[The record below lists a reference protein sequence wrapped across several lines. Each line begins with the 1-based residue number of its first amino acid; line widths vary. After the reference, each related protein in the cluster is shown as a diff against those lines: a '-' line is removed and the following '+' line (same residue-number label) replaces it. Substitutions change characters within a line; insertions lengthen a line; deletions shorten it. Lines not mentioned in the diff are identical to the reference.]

1 MTMMRKGLSVF
12 LSVTLLLG
20 MSLPIGSLAEVATCT
35 ELHAEDSEESEVVQ
49 EPLVTLCPTDENV
62 PEPAVTPCPTP
73 EVPLPA
79 FIPGYGRFAADTPV
93 YGGKN
98 GQNRLGKL
106 TEAGYAYVRG
116 SYPASDG
123 GEAWLKIVFASRNE
137 AGEYIL
143 REGYVRAD
151 AVVMVTQGQEAGKV
165 AEWLAAEHVL
175 LGDDRPLPLT
185 SFEEKVMPTEVPA
198 EPETATEPTDA
209 PIEADPTAAPAE
221 SPVEAETTAEPADVF
236 SETEST
242 AEPTEAPVE
251 AAPTAVPTDVPVEAE
266 PTASPAEEEPS
277 APQEPALPPLPEE
290 ILLEARWHGDTL
302 GIGDQVTLTALEADA
317 FVIIWQYMDDQGV
330 WADVGAEGSEYAFEL
345 TEVNYCWQWRAVA
358 VGYRTP
364 TDAPL
369 ATATEM
375 EEAAQ

>member
-35 ELHAEDSEESEVVQ
+35 ELHAEDSQGSEVVQ
-49 EPLVTLCPTDENV
+49 EPLVTRCPTDENV
-62 PEPAVTPCPTP
+62 SEPAVTPCLTP
-73 EVPLPA
+73 EASLHA
-79 FIPGYGRFAADTPV
+79 FAPGYGRFAADTPV

-123 GEAWLKIVFASRNE
+123 GEAWLKIVFASRGE

-151 AVVMVTQGQEAGKV
+151 AVAMVSEDREAAQV
-165 AEWLAAEHVL
+165 AEWLAAEYVL
-175 LGDDRPLPLT
+175 LADDCPLPLT
-185 SFEEKVMPTEVPA
+185 SFEEKVMPTEIPA
-198 EPETATEPTDA
+198 EPETTAEPTEV
-209 PIEADPTAAPAE
+209 PVETDPTAAPTEIPAE
-221 SPVEAETTAEPADVF
+221 ADHTAVSMDAPVEEAEPA
-236 SETEST
+236 
-242 AEPTEAPVE
+242 
-251 AAPTAVPTDVPVEAE
+251 
-266 PTASPAEEEPS
+266 ASPAEEEPS

-290 ILLEARWHGDTL
+290 ILLEACWHGDTL
-302 GIGDQVTLTALEADA
+302 GIGDQVTLTALGADA

-330 WADVGAEGSEYAFEL
+330 WVDVGAEGSEYAFEL
-345 TEVNYCWQWRAVA
+345 TEANYRWQWRAVA
-358 VGYRTP
+358 VGYRTRM
-364 TDAPL
+364 DAPL

-375 EEAAQ
+375 EEAVQ